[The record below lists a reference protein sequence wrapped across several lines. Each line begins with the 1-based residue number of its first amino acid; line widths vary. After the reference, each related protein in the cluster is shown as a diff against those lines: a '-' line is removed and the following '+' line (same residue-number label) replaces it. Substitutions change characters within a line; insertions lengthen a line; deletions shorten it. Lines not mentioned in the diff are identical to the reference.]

1 MTTLNTVAK
10 DQLCPLVTLLRDA
23 PKPIPF
29 EEFPALYEQL
39 NWEKNRRRGGF
50 TNYDINLPLAA
61 VNEMRGELSR
71 FNARVSDTIKERG
84 AATQAAVRA
93 AFPEVKQSITECI
106 GFAPTGTPLYEE
118 GADWDL
124 DDGSVI
130 RLAVGEN
137 VLEFMFM
144 SKMIADLERYE
155 RRTGTDLDRPMDD
168 IDA

>member
-1 MTTLNTVAK
+1 MSFRAST
-10 DQLCPLVTLLRDA
+10 
-23 PKPIPF
+23 
-29 EEFPALYEQL
+29 
-39 NWEKNRRRGGF
+39 
-50 TNYDINLPLAA
+50 
-61 VNEMRGELSR
+61 
-71 FNARVSDTIKERG
+71 RVYLTRSKSEVP
-84 AATQAAVRA
+84 TQAAVRA

-124 DDGSVI
+124 EDGSVI

-155 RRTGTDLDRPMDD
+155 RRAGIDLDRPMGET
-168 IDA
+168 DA

>member
-1 MTTLNTVAK
+1 
-10 DQLCPLVTLLRDA
+10 
-23 PKPIPF
+23 
-29 EEFPALYEQL
+29 
-39 NWEKNRRRGGF
+39 
-50 TNYDINLPLAA
+50 
-61 VNEMRGELSR
+61 MRGELSR

-93 AFPEVKQSITECI
+93 AFPEVKQSIAECI

-155 RRTGTDLDRPMDD
+155 RRTGIDLDRPMGE